1 MNLVGTRFA
10 AVSRMLLSAAT
21 VEPRSVMIAEPSAAA
36 IRSAIF
42 AMTIT
47 WRTPA
52 GNLPNG
58 IAQPWMT

>member
-1 MNLVGTRFA
+1 
-10 AVSRMLLSAAT
+10 MLLSAAT